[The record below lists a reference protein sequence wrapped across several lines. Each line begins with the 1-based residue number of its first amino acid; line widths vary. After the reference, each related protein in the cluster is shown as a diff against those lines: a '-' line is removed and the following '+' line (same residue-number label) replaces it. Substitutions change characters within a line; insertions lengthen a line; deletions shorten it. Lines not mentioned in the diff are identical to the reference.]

1 MNNIKTKLKN
11 IKTNHTLTPI
21 NMPLSDNIVGNKYIS
36 DSIKN
41 KMNTEYESYLIKYNG
56 KNQIYVNTNTPLTK
70 HLIKTMIKIKKLM
83 KNDKPLHINL
93 MLTDEKKK
101 LDFNKNEIGPN
112 EVNSG
117 STTYYNL
124 NDNGVITIWRNEEL
138 EKVLIHELLHA
149 LHTDSHELDNDR
161 LSEGHTESLATLLR
175 ILLHK
180 KDHNKALRKE
190 QKHFEKQMNKI
201 QYFINRNNAQL
212 NTHVKEY
219 YFDKAFMLKY
229 PNDFAKYAIRNRFKF
244 NRDDYQQLL
253 DKNKQRYQFVLTP
266 KRGTRMN
273 MTTML

>member
-149 LHTDSHELDNDR
+149 LHTD
-161 LSEGHTESLATLLR
+161 
-175 ILLHK
+175 
-180 KDHNKALRKE
+180 
-190 QKHFEKQMNKI
+190 
-201 QYFINRNNAQL
+201 
-212 NTHVKEY
+212 
-219 YFDKAFMLKY
+219 
-229 PNDFAKYAIRNRFKF
+229 
-244 NRDDYQQLL
+244 
-253 DKNKQRYQFVLTP
+253 
-266 KRGTRMN
+266 
-273 MTTML
+273 